1 MEPLWRTVCWFLK
14 KLKTVAIWSSNTTS
28 GHIPG
33 QNYNWKRHTHPNAH
47 SRLFTTGKRWKQT
60 KRPLTDEWTKKMWSV
75 YTHSHTHTDNG
86 TLLTPKE
93 WNNAICSNMHG
104 SRDYHTKWRQRNT
117 NTRWYHLCVESKM
130 RTKKFTK
137 ELI

>member
-14 KLKTVAIWSSNTTS
+14 KLKTELPYDPV
-28 GHIPG
+28 IPLLG
-33 QNYNWKRHTHPNAH
+33 IYLDKTI
-47 SRLFTTGKRWKQT
+47 TGKDTRTPMFIADYSQQPRDGSKLNVHWQMNGQRRCGLAT
-60 KRPLTDEWTKKMWSV
+60 
-75 YTHSHTHTDNG
+75 HTHTHNG

-104 SRDYHTKWRQRNT
+104 STDYHTKWRQRNT